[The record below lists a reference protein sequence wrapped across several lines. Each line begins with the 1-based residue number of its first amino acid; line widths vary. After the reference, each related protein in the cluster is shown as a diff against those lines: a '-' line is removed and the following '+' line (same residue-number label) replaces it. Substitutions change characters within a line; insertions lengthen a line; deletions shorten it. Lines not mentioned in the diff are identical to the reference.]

1 MRSPGFCIC
10 ASVAFRR
17 QALGAAIC
25 PYGCSVAALSGLKG
39 DTSAQPHCVQVRRS
53 DVKSAW
59 SGIRPLASDPNASD
73 TASASRDHVVTM
85 DEDGMITVTG
95 TRL

>member
-1 MRSPGFCIC
+1 M
-10 ASVAFRR
+10 
-17 QALGAAIC
+17 
-25 PYGCSVAALSGLKG
+25 
-39 DTSAQPHCVQVRRS
+39 QVRRS

-95 TRL
+95 ARLRCAAVYRPCRLEHICSCTAQMDGWRRWSCQVEEASA

>member
-1 MRSPGFCIC
+1 M
-10 ASVAFRR
+10 
-17 QALGAAIC
+17 
-25 PYGCSVAALSGLKG
+25 
-39 DTSAQPHCVQVRRS
+39 QVRRS

-95 TRL
+95 ARLWCAYSPPQAGARLQLHLPDGCLVQIGLPGGIYADS